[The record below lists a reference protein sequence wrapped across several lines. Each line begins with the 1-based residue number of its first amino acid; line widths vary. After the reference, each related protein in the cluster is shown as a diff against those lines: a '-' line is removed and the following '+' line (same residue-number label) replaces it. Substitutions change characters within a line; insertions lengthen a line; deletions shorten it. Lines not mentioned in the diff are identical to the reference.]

1 MDWAQYLQRYKVI
14 VVQTDPEAHARLMD
28 MRQRWTKKLTPAD
41 PSVVIA
47 KYINPMHIRKQYG
60 YWHFRFCDQLTQR
73 KMMVPFA
80 EFSQY
85 QLDEIH
91 GTYQDQTVINA
102 RDTKFQN
109 IFNNNSFFFMHMI
122 NLQSQCEQRQY
133 IQVGWEESR
142 RRYQEYLTHPL
153 SPWQNLRA
161 QVKAR
166 DKVCTAC
173 GQKSGIMNV
182 HHITY
187 ARIGNESLED
197 LRLLCRACHREEH
210 GKSS

>member
-14 VVQTDPEAHARLMD
+14 VVQTDPEAYAQLMD

-41 PSVVIA
+41 PAVVIA

-60 YWHFRFCDQLTQR
+60 YWSFRFCDQVTQR
-73 KMMVPFA
+73 KMQVLFA
-80 EFSQY
+80 DFTKY
-85 QLDEIH
+85 GLDEIH
-91 GTYQDQTVINA
+91 GTYQDQAVIDA
-102 RDTKFQN
+102 RDTKFKN
-109 IFNNNSFFFMHMI
+109 IFDGNMFFFWRMI
-122 NLQSQCEQRQY
+122 NLQSQCEQRHY

-142 RRYQEYLTHPL
+142 RRYKEYLTHKL

-166 DKVCTAC
+166 DKVCTSC
-173 GQKSGIMNV
+173 GKNSGIMDV

-197 LRLLCRACHREEH
+197 LRLLCRACHGEEH
-210 GKSS
+210 GK